1 MARTPQLSGRAVRV
15 LVCTERKSFV
25 TRELPEAK
33 VSFEGLDGDRHAGLT
48 RPADVRT
55 PWFPRG
61 TPIRNTRQLSLVSSE
76 ELAEVAET
84 LAVPKVL
91 AAWLGA
97 NLELAGV
104 PRLTHLPPGTRL
116 FFPGDAVLAVEGENE
131 PCTGPGRVIEAHYP
145 DREKLA
151 SRFVKAAW
159 QRRGLV
165 AWVERPGVLR
175 AGDEVWVML
184 PKPVTYVLP
193 AEPVRKKGKVG

>member
-1 MARTPQLSGRAVRV
+1 MARTPQLAGRAVRV

-33 VSFEGLDGDRHAGLT
+33 VSFEGLEGDRHAGLT

-55 PWFPRG
+55 PWFPKG

-76 ELAEVAET
+76 ELAQVADA
-84 LAVPKVL
+84 LGVPKVL

-104 PRLTHLPPGTRL
+104 PKLTHLPPGTRL

-131 PCTGPGRVIEAHYP
+131 PCTGPGRVIEAHHP

-175 AGDEVWVML
+175 AGDEVRVML

-193 AEPVRKKGKVG
+193 T

>member
-1 MARTPQLSGRAVRV
+1 MARIPQLSGRAVRV
-15 LVCTERKSFV
+15 LVCTERKAFV
-25 TRELPEAK
+25 TRELPEAR
-33 VSFEGLDGDRHAGLT
+33 VSFEGLEGDRHAGLT
-48 RPADVRT
+48 RLADVRT
-55 PWFPRG
+55 PWFPKG
-61 TPIRNTRQLSLVSSE
+61 TPVRNTRQLSLVSSE
-76 ELAEVAET
+76 ELAEVAEA

-104 PRLTHLPPGTRL
+104 PKLTHLPPGTRL

-165 AWVERPGVLR
+165 AWVERPGVIR
-175 AGDEVWVML
+175 AGDEVRVML

-193 AEPVRKKGKVG
+193 AEPVRKKGGAG

>member
-1 MARTPQLSGRAVRV
+1 MARIPQLSGRAVRV
-15 LVCTERKSFV
+15 LVCTERKAFV
-25 TRELPEAK
+25 TRELPEAR
-33 VSFEGLDGDRHAGLT
+33 VSFEGLEGDRHAGLT
-48 RPADVRT
+48 RLSDVRT
-55 PWFPRG
+55 PWFPKG
-61 TPIRNTRQLSLVSSE
+61 TPVRNTRQLSLVSSE
-76 ELAEVAET
+76 ELAEVAEA

-104 PRLTHLPPGTRL
+104 PKLTHLPPGTRL

-165 AWVERPGVLR
+165 AWVERPGVIR
-175 AGDEVWVML
+175 AGDEVRVML
-184 PKPVTYVLP
+184 PKPVMYVLP
-193 AEPVRKKGKVG
+193 AEPVRKKGRAG

>member
-15 LVCTERKSFV
+15 LVCTERKAFV
-25 TRELPEAK
+25 TRELPEAR
-33 VSFEGLDGDRHAGLT
+33 VSFEGLEGDRHAGLT

-55 PWFPRG
+55 PWFPKG
-61 TPIRNTRQLSLVSSE
+61 TPVRNTRQLSLVSSE
-76 ELAEVAET
+76 ELAEVAEAM
-84 LAVPKVL
+84 AVPKVL

-104 PRLTHLPPGTRL
+104 PKLTHLPPGTRL

-165 AWVERPGVLR
+165 AWVERPGVIR
-175 AGDEVWVML
+175 AGDEVRVML

-193 AEPVRKKGKVG
+193 AELVRKKGRAG